1 MKSECHFINRSGWLR
16 ASVLGLNDGIIS
28 TTGLAIGVAAASLAR
43 EPLLLATL
51 AGLVAGALSMAAGEY
66 VSVSSQVDIEAA
78 DLKRESFALVNDPDI
93 ELLELSTIYETRG
106 LTSALA
112 LEVANQLTAHNALD
126 AHAREELG
134 IHELTRAKPLQ
145 AAFVSAASFIAG
157 GILPLLLVVFAPFS
171 YMIVYL
177 YVFTFFFLAL
187 SGTFA
192 AKVGGSKISKSVLR
206 ICLWGTIVMIMSALI
221 GYLFGVSIH

>member
-134 IHELTRAKPLQ
+134 IHELDR
-145 AAFVSAASFIAG
+145 
-157 GILPLLLVVFAPFS
+157 
-171 YMIVYL
+171 
-177 YVFTFFFLAL
+177 
-187 SGTFA
+187 
-192 AKVGGSKISKSVLR
+192 KSV
-206 ICLWGTIVMIMSALI
+206 V
-221 GYLFGVSIH
+221 